1 MLWKNWFFTI
11 IKKLLAKLI
20 WNHNYDFKFTI
31 IKKLWQSYLI
41 ELCFFLGEKKLIFIF
56 FTIWF
61 SKTLTLFFFV
71 LEGHTPK
78 RQHLLAS
85 LLKLYT
91 IKICHQN
98 IYLRLHLRPPLDMLL
113 IKIIVSF
120 SFFIWYYKG

>member
-31 IKKLWQSYLI
+31 IKKLKQSYLI
-41 ELCFFLGEKKLIFIF
+41 ELCFFLGEKKFILFSSQFDFPKLWPYF
-56 FTIWF
+56 FCSWR
-61 SKTLTLFFFV
+61 SY
-71 LEGHTPK
+71 PK
-78 RQHLLAS
+78 RQHLLTS